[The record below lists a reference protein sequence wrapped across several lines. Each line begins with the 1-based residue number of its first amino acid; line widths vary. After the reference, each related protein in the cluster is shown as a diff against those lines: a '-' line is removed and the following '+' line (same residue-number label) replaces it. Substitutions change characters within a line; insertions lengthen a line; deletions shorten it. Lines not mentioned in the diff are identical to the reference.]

1 MARFLAMRIKMGH
14 LRLEEIQEP
23 LRQEEIQE
31 PLRQEVAKLAE

>member
-23 LRQEEIQE
+23 LRQEVGKILE
-31 PLRQEVAKLAE
+31 KMN

>member
-23 LRQEEIQE
+23 LRPEVGKVLEEMN
-31 PLRQEVAKLAE
+31 

>member
-14 LRLEEIQEP
+14 LRLG
-23 LRQEEIQE
+23 EIQE

>member
-23 LRQEEIQE
+23 LRQE
-31 PLRQEVAKLAE
+31 VAKILAEQEET